1 MAGGVLFE
9 LARLPA
15 GATFVAEEEPED
27 EADFVLVVV
36 LVDHEGRSWS
46 C

>member
-15 GATFVAEEEPED
+15 GATFVVEEEPED
-27 EADFVLVVV
+27 EADFVLAA
-36 LVDHEGRSWS
+36 LKIGAA
-46 C
+46 